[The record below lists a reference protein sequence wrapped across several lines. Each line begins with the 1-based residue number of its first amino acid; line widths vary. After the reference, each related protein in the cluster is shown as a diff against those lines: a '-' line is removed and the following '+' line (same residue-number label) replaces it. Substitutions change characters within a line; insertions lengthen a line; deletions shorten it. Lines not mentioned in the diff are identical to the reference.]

1 MREIKTNILENVNK
15 FDLIVLPC
23 SQFLKKD
30 GTICI
35 DKNNKKSIV
44 AQLFDKIPTLNTEM
58 GDVVETYGCC
68 PYIFHT
74 IKGTQ
79 KPCKLATF
87 PITPSAQ
94 SIKAENRE
102 KYVLPHLLKG
112 MRGTQTLVPGWML
125 YPRSDIVEF
134 ACRKLEEIIKWYKLS
149 NVVLPWDSFNIPEN
163 SDHEG
168 RIKNILNKYLPNEV
182 FLVTS
187 QVEQQGERVGMS
199 VTSTVEYEE
208 GE

>member
-1 MREIKTNILENVNK
+1 MREIKTNIFENVNK

-35 DKNNKKSIV
+35 DRSRKTIV
-44 AQLFDKIPTLNTEM
+44 SELFEKIPTLNKEM

-74 IKGTQ
+74 VKGTQ

-94 SIKAENRE
+94 SIKIENRE
-102 KYVLPHLLKG
+102 KYILPHLLNGRK
-112 MRGTQTLVPGWML
+112 QTLVPGWML
-125 YPRSDIVEF
+125 YPRPDIVEF
-134 ACRKLEEIIKWYKLS
+134 ACRKLEEVIKWYKLS
-149 NVVLPWDSFNIPEN
+149 HVVLPWDAFNIPEN
-163 SDHEG
+163 SEHEG

-187 QVEQQGERVGMS
+187 EPEVERSNVS
-199 VTSTVEYEE
+199 VTSTVEYEDE
-208 GE
+208 